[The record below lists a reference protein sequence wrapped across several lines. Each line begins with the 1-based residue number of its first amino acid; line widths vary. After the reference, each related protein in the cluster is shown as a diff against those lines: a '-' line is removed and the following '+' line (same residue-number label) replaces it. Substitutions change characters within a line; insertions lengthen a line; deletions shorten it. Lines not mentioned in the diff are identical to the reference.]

1 MRASFTRNIRPL
13 REGRTNFRAT
23 QCAMSRDLGPDFVII
38 TASNPTQAGN
48 YKALLTARMQAVRP
62 LWPNTAYTTAT

>member
-1 MRASFTRNIRPL
+1 
-13 REGRTNFRAT
+13 
-23 QCAMSRDLGPDFVII
+23 MSRDLGPDFVII